1 MSTTAIVGAIVGFLF
16 LQGLMGFF
24 WWYLK
29 KLGEKKSNGSNSKSA
44 GLTALEWKN
53 EIRMA
58 VKDMLIETAPKR
70 HEDLRRLMTEVFEHE
85 FLKRNEKLAALIA
98 EAVHEGIEEYK
109 RGKKG

>member
-1 MSTTAIVGAIVGFLF
+1 MSATAIVGAIVGFLF

-29 KLGEKKSNGSNSKSA
+29 KLGERKPNANNGNKSA

-53 EIRMA
+53 EIRAA

-85 FLKRNEKLAALIA
+85 FLKRNDKLASLIA

-109 RGKKG
+109 RNR